1 MKKNQAKSR
10 RSPTGSG
17 RGGARPGA
25 GRKPGSQN
33 KRTKVIAA
41 IAEKVAAGETG
52 ATPLE
57 ILTETMYWL
66 RDRAREDKPYVE
78 GKGQSAKVYS
88 PLQLRMLAAET
99 AAKAAPYVH
108 PRLANVGTPQNPV
121 GVEDYLKALAAE
133 SESDGADAGS
143 AGAAA

>member
-1 MKKNQAKSR
+1 MKPKKTESR
-10 RSPTGSG
+10 
-17 RGGARPGA
+17 RGGARSGA
-25 GRKPGSQN
+25 GRKPGSKN
-33 KRTKVIAA
+33 RNTKAIAA

-57 ILTETMYWL
+57 LLVTTMRWL
-66 RDRAREDKPYVE
+66 DEKARRNESVVIGE
-78 GKGQSAKVYS
+78 GPAARRYS
-88 PLQLRMLAAET
+88 PLELRLLAADV

-133 SESDGADAGS
+133 AVDADADQPS
-143 AGAAA
+143 SEGAMP

>member
-25 GRKPGSQN
+25 GRKPGSKN

-66 RDRAREDKPYVE
+66 RDRARQNKPYVE

-99 AAKAAPYVH
+99 AAKTAPYVH

-133 SESDGADAGS
+133 GDGADTAG